1 MMNKIWL
8 SALLTATISGTSLAA
23 NDPSATEVTWWHAMG
38 GQLGETVNKIATDF
52 NASQTEYRITPV
64 YKGSYTETLTA
75 GIAAFRANEAP
86 NILQVFD
93 AGAATIMNVP
103 GVAKPV
109 QDILVESGYAFDSKS
124 YLAGVRNFYA
134 DSKGKMVGMPFNS
147 STPVL
152 YFNKNI
158 LDKVGA
164 EAPKT
169 YEQLET
175 LAAKLKSKGY
185 VTFSQ
190 SHTPWI
196 MFENFK
202 SRHNLQL
209 ANNNNGFDKLSS
221 KLMFNSDDMVMHFS
235 KLKEWSE
242 KGYYKYYGSDWD
254 ANQTPFERQEVA
266 MWMGSSGSFGGLRNR
281 VKFELGTTYLPYWES
296 VNPNA
301 GLTFIGGAALFALDG
316 KPKAEQQGVAAFF
329 NYLTKPE
336 TQMYWHKTTG
346 YVPVTNAAYDMTKK
360 SGYYNQQPD
369 AEVGVKQLS
378 LASGEWTKGYRLGFY
393 PQIREVMH
401 REFDNI
407 FAGRSSVENSLDKVE
422 EESEQLLKRFART
435 IK

>member
-1 MMNKIWL
+1 MNKLYVAGLL
-8 SALLTATISGTSLAA
+8 SATLSTGAFAT
-23 NDPSATEVTWWHAMG
+23 TEITWWHAMG
-38 GQLGETVNKIATDF
+38 GQLGETVNQIATDF
-52 NASQTEYRITPV
+52 NASQDEYAITPV
-64 YKGSYTETLTA
+64 YKGDYTETLTA
-75 GIAAFRANEAP
+75 GIAAFRAGEAP

-93 AGAATIMNVP
+93 AGAATIMNAP

-109 QDILVESGYAFDSKS
+109 QDIMVDSGYTFSSDN

-134 DSKGKMVGMPFNS
+134 DNQGKMVGMPFNS

-152 YFNKNI
+152 YFNKDM
-158 LDKVGA
+158 LEKAGV

-169 YEQLET
+169 YEELEVV
-175 LAAKLKSKGY
+175 AEKLKQQGY
-185 VTFSQ
+185 ASFSQ
-190 SHTPWI
+190 SLTPWI

-202 SRHNLQL
+202 SRHNLPL
-209 ANNNNGFDKLSS
+209 SDKENGYTGLPS
-221 KLMFNSDDMVMHFS
+221 KIMFNTDDMQMHVA
-235 KLKEWSE
+235 KLKEWSD

-281 VKFELGTTYLPYWES
+281 VEFDFGTTYLPYWES
-296 VNPNA
+296 VA
-301 GLTFIGGAALFALDG
+301 KEGSHTFIGGAALFALSGHDS
-316 KPKAEQQGVAAFF
+316 KQDQAVAAFF
-329 NYLTKPE
+329 AHLTKPE

-346 YVPVTNAAYDMTKK
+346 YVPVTNAAYEMTKA
-360 SGYYNQQPD
+360 SGYYNESPD

-378 LASGEWTKGYRLGFY
+378 LPAGEWTKGYRLGFY

-422 EESEQLLKRFART
+422 TESERLLERFART
-435 IK
+435 VQ

>member
-1 MMNKIWL
+1 MNKLYVAGLL
-8 SALLTATISGTSLAA
+8 SATLSTGAFAT
-23 NDPSATEVTWWHAMG
+23 TEITWWHAMG
-38 GQLGETVNKIATDF
+38 GQLGETVNQIATDF
-52 NASQTEYRITPV
+52 NASQDEYAITPV
-64 YKGSYTETLTA
+64 YKGDYTETLTA
-75 GIAAFRANEAP
+75 GIAAFRAGEAP

-93 AGAATIMNVP
+93 AGAATIMNAP

-109 QDILVESGYAFDSKS
+109 QDIMVDSGYSFSSDN

-134 DSKGKMVGMPFNS
+134 DNQGKMVGMPFNS

-152 YFNKNI
+152 YFNKDM
-158 LDKVGA
+158 LEKAGV

-169 YEQLET
+169 YEELEVV
-175 LAAKLKSKGY
+175 AEKLKQQGY
-185 VTFSQ
+185 ASFSQ
-190 SHTPWI
+190 SLTPWI

-202 SRHNLQL
+202 SRHNLPL
-209 ANNNNGFDKLSS
+209 ADKENGYTGLPTKI
-221 KLMFNSDDMVMHFS
+221 MFNTDDMQMHVA
-235 KLKEWSE
+235 KLKEWSD

-281 VKFELGTTYLPYWES
+281 VEFDFGTTYLPYWES
-296 VNPNA
+296 VA
-301 GLTFIGGAALFALDG
+301 KEGSHTFIGGAALFALSGHDS
-316 KPKAEQQGVAAFF
+316 KQDQAVAAFF
-329 NYLTKPE
+329 AHLTKPE

-346 YVPVTNAAYDMTKK
+346 YVPVTNAAYEMTKA
-360 SGYYNQQPD
+360 SGYYNESPD

-378 LASGEWTKGYRLGFY
+378 LPAGEWTKGYRLGFY

-422 EESEQLLKRFART
+422 TESERLLERFART
-435 IK
+435 VQ

>member
-1 MMNKIWL
+1 MNKLWL
-8 SALLTATISGTSLAA
+8 SGLLTATISGTSFAA
-23 NDPSATEVTWWHAMG
+23 TDPSVTEVTWWHAMG

-52 NASQTEYRITPV
+52 NASQHDYKIVPV

-75 GIAAFRANEAP
+75 GIAAFRANQAP

-109 QDILVESGYAFDSKS
+109 QDILVESGYEFNSKN
-124 YLAGVRNFYA
+124 YLAGVRNLYA

-152 YFNKNI
+152 YYNKDI
-158 LDKVGA
+158 LAKVGA
-164 EAPKT
+164 KAPET
-169 YEQLET
+169 YEQLEV
-175 LAAKLKSKGY
+175 LAAKLKTKGY

-202 SRHNLQL
+202 SRHNLPL
-209 ANNNNGFDKLSS
+209 ANENNGYDNLSS
-221 KLMFNSDDMVMHFS
+221 SLMFNSKDMVMHFS
-235 KLKEWSE
+235 KMKEWAD

-281 VKFELGTTYLPYWES
+281 VKFELGTTYLPYWKS
-296 VNPNA
+296 INPDA

-316 KPKAEQQGVAAFF
+316 KPKAEEQGVAAFF
-329 NYLTKPE
+329 DYLTKPE

-346 YVPVTNAAYDMTKK
+346 YVPVTNAAYELTKR
-360 SGYYNQQPD
+360 SGYYTEQPD

-378 LASGEWTKGYRLGFY
+378 LGAGEWTNGYRLGFY

-407 FAGRSSVENSLDKVE
+407 FADRSSVENSLNKVE
-422 EESEQLLKRFART
+422 VESAQLLKRFART